1 MTEPGLVLDAVQTA
15 IADLAVVLAA
25 VQSGLGPEDVRAGR
39 HLEMGEMDLLSARDA
54 IEKACLDINVAGTS
68 DGGVRVTV
76 PAPVRSIVLLGEAPH
91 SVPVAAD
98 AESPL
103 LGRRRAGPR
112 RRRFST
118 VGQGELFPVHDVP
131 SRAIS

>member
-1 MTEPGLVLDAVQTA
+1 MTEPGVLLDAVQTT

-25 VQSGLGPEDVRAGR
+25 VRSGLDADDVRAGR
-39 HLEMGEMDLLSARDA
+39 YLEMGEMDLLSARDA
-54 IEKACLDINVAGTS
+54 VEKACLDLNVAGTP

-76 PAPVRSIVLLGEAPH
+76 PVTARLIGPLATAPH
-91 SVPVAAD
+91 SVPVTTD

-103 LGRRRAGPR
+103 PVSRRAGRRRRLFP
-112 RRRFST
+112 T

-131 SRAIS
+131 AGVIS